1 MIKHGLKLILM
12 AVIAISL
19 MIGSPAAVTLAGP
32 AEKPATLTRI
42 NFDAGATSATVAGRM
57 DANGR
62 TRYVLR
68 AGVRQLLDVTLTGP
82 DGASLVVRRRNG
94 ALLSGYIKTSTTFR
108 GHTPN
113 AGDFILD
120 VYTGAR
126 GGAYTLF
133 VSIPEKVAFQ
143 PNTTSDLVEGELA
156 ANESH
161 EYSVRAAAG
170 QVLDVSVETDLA
182 DTEGSGVQ
190 LVIFGA
196 DGSVLKSGTS
206 ETDTD
211 GGSESSSSF
220 RGLLPLSQSY
230 ILRVQAGDE
239 PLEYSMNIVIPRRIS
254 FASGAYSASDNRH
267 VKAHSSLHYTAWAR
281 AGQTMTVA
289 VDANKPVQL
298 IIYGVDGDVLMSGMG
313 DAANFQGKLAAT
325 QDYILVVRAAD
336 AAASYQITVTIK

>member
-1 MIKHGLKLILM
+1 MIKHAWKLILIS
-12 AVIAISL
+12 AIAISL
-19 MIGSPAAVTLAGP
+19 MIGSPAAATMAGA
-32 AEKPATLTRI
+32 AEKPAPLTRI
-42 NFDAGATSATVAGRM
+42 NFAAGATSATVTGRM

-94 ALLSGYIKTSTTFR
+94 TLLSGYIKTSTTFR

-156 ANESH
+156 AYESH

-190 LVIFGA
+190 LIIFGS
-196 DGSVLKSGTS
+196 DGSVLKSGMS
-206 ETDTD
+206 EADTD

-220 RGLLPLSQSY
+220 RGVLPLSQSY

-239 PLEYSMNIVIPRRIS
+239 PVEYSMNIVIPRRIS
-254 FASGAYSASDNRH
+254 FASGAFSASDKRH
-267 VKAHSSLHYTAWAR
+267 VMAHSSLHYTAWGR
-281 AGQTMTVA
+281 AGQTMMVE

-298 IIYGVDGDVLMSGMG
+298 IIYGMDGDVLMSGMG
-313 DAANFQGKLAAT
+313 EGASFKGELPSS
-325 QDYILVVRAAD
+325 QDYLLVVRAAD
-336 AAASYQITVTIK
+336 ATASYKITVTIK